1 MREKLAK
8 MQEYFIKYLGF
19 ETPSGEALWKDDDIE
34 YECHLVNH
42 ELGLWVDFEKRYD
55 ENECES
61 VLRGNSEAGQ
71 QIMPYLQYFLY
82 RGKIE
87 IPPDRKRIFDEIE
100 ANLSSTKPPKTRS
113 KKA

>member
-19 ETPSGEALWKDDDIE
+19 ETPSGKPLWEDNNIE
-34 YECHLVNH
+34 YEYHLVNH
-42 ELGLWVDFEKRYD
+42 KLGLWVDFEKRVG

-61 VLRGNSEAGQ
+61 VIRGNSEAGQ

-82 RGKIE
+82 RDKIE
-87 IPPDRKRIFDEIE
+87 ITPDRKRIFDEIE
-100 ANLSSTKPPKTRS
+100 ANLSSTKNPQD
-113 KKA
+113 